1 MQYEITYA
9 QSALKALRKLDRGI
23 ARRIVTAIDALAS
36 DPRPHGCKQLNGGG
50 GGEMRI
56 RVGDYRVIYDVDDGE
71 VVILVLAIG
80 HRREVYR

>member
-9 QSALKALRKLDRGI
+9 QSALKALRKLDRGM
-23 ARRIVTAIDALAS
+23 ARRILTAVDALAL
-36 DPRPHGCKQLNGGG
+36 DPRPHGCKQLKGGSD
-50 GGEMRI
+50 EMRI
-56 RVGDYRVIYDVDDGE
+56 RVGDYRVIYDVNDGE